1 MEGMHAYQ
9 TFIALKLHFTTDS
22 YDYIKYN
29 GKTRPITEEALKKR
43 KDYNHLRRVER
54 KYADNIVDYI
64 VANFVSGQSGL
75 WTTNFSSLQCE
86 KNYVDWKQRHS
97 EFPKLFKADL
107 AKISAEWNKSLQVVN
122 GGHPPLLKQYLG
134 KKIYI
139 ETVIAMN
146 EILNFLPYWDKQI
159 QDTIIWADVS
169 RMIKKYRPFVK
180 FNLTEVK
187 SIMREVLL

>member
-134 KKIYI
+134 KKIHI

-159 QDTIIWADVS
+159 QDTVIWADVS